1 MKNLL
6 YLSFLFLGVFAFGQP
21 VYKVTEGEL
30 QFISKKEGVV
40 LKKDNKYYTLA
51 IDANFDF
58 DENISLEIKPL
69 LDEIPLSE
77 FNKCIEEENR
87 ENIVFANEIIPY
99 NFEKID
105 KYKFVSV
112 NEYDQETKFSLYK
125 FNKDLYYLNGN
136 YSPYIILDFGEGKKA
151 IQFTEKLREF
161 LIPTKK
167 EVKVFMNHS
176 DGFKKFKKYKRKKP
190 KAIDIYSGYFSGV
203 HRFYDTD
210 TLKDKSV
217 YIKNV
222 YGDNALNNSFDSI
235 YFNRHF
241 IVGYKKGNISM
252 YNYKF
257 DKLPLSNLRAVTLEK
272 YFPFAQIIQ
281 KNKLRKINLLG
292 KDYKRN
298 DGPSFID
305 LSFQFPDATIGLLIK
320 KEHDNF
326 YLESDD
332 VWRLVRAEI
341 PEDLYLDY
349 YSKDN
354 RKLYH
359 TEQYDSIR
367 YGHDDFFQ
375 NITLYTESGYDKKF
389 PFLLYCK
396 RKDGKF
402 DFNTLE
408 YLLLENP
415 TDEILEINNSLPKN
429 IDNVTVIDQDT
440 YLVEKNNMFTYYP
453 IQKEFRYKKLE
464 DFKGNFARFTLPNGQ
479 KGWLDINGN
488 EYLDE

>member
-1 MKNLL
+1 MKKLL
-6 YLSFLFLGVFAFGQP
+6 YLSFLFLGVLSFGQP

-30 QFISKKEGVV
+30 QFICKGGIV
-40 LKKDNKYYTLA
+40 LKKDNKYYKLNLNT
-51 IDANFDF
+51 NFDF
-58 DENISLEIKPL
+58 EEKISLEIKPF
-69 LDEIPLSE
+69 LDEMPLSE
-77 FNKCIEEENR
+77 INNFIKEENK
-87 ENIVFANEIIPY
+87 ENIVLANEIIPY

-112 NEYDQETKFSLYK
+112 SEYDEETKFRLYK

-161 LIPTKK
+161 LIPIKK

-176 DGFKKFKKYKRKKP
+176 DGFKKFKKHKRKKT
-190 KAIDIYSGYFSGV
+190 KAIDVYSEYFSDV
-203 HRFYDTD
+203 HMFYDTD
-210 TLKDKSV
+210 TLKDKSI

-222 YGDNALNNSFDSI
+222 YGKNALNNSFDSI

-241 IVGYKKGNISM
+241 IVGYKKGNISI

-257 DKLPLSNLRAVTLEK
+257 DKLPLSNVRAVTLEK

-305 LSFQFPDATIGLLIK
+305 LSFQFPDVTIGLLIK

-326 YLESDD
+326 YLKSDN
-332 VWRLVRAEI
+332 VLELVRTEI
-341 PEDLYLDY
+341 PEDLYMNY
-349 YSKDN
+349 YARKI
-354 RKLYH
+354 KLYH

-375 NITLYTESGYDKKF
+375 NITLYTESGYYKKF

-396 RKDGKF
+396 KKDGKF
-402 DFNTLE
+402 DFNILE

-440 YLVEKNNMFTYYP
+440 YLIEKNNMFTYYP

-464 DFKGNFARFTLPNGQ
+464 DFNGNFARFTLPNGQ